1 MRVVPK
7 EQQPRAP
14 LREGGLYDPA
24 FEHDGCGVGF
34 VANLNRTPSHG
45 VISKALTVLDNL
57 VHRGAIGGDKAT
69 GDGAGLLFQLPHE
82 FFLRNSGISLP
93 GRGQYGVGM
102 IFMPRDPESRQA
114 AREIM
119 EQKARERGLRMLG
132 WREVPVRSS
141 CLGDIARA
149 TEPVVEQVFLSQQG
163 ADSDSLE
170 RSLYVYRR
178 VCEKAIWEGLR
189 ADHDTFYVCSL
200 SARTLVYKGLLIGSH
215 LADYYPDLRDESLAS
230 TLCVL
235 HQRFSTNT
243 FPTWPLAQPYRFAA
257 HNGEINTLRG
267 NVARMKS
274 RETTMSS
281 DAFGDDLQ
289 RLFPIIIPG
298 MSDSSQLDNVLE
310 LLTLGGRSLPHAM
323 MMMIPEPFG
332 TQYHMSSDKR
342 AFYEFYSTFME
353 PWDGPA
359 AVVCTDGRLVGGI
372 LDRNGLRPCRYTVV
386 SDGHVILASE
396 VGTLDLPVDQIVRQ
410 DRLKPATMLLV
421 DTEEGRIIGE
431 NEVKSRIV
439 RQRPYRR
446 WLEENRLELRGLFE
460 AREGVEPDPETLL
473 TRQKIFGYTQE
484 DLEFIIRP
492 MALHGQEPV
501 GSMGTDTPLAVLSD
515 KPKLLFDYFKQLFAQ
530 VTNPPIDPLRETLVM
545 SLTSYIGREAN
556 FLEDVPEHCRQL
568 KLPHPVLS
576 NEDVRTLRSASNL
589 ALPSEVIDTVFP
601 VADEAAGLQRAMER
615 MFEQA
620 KAAIDWGAR
629 LIILSDREV
638 SRERAAVPSLLAVS
652 GLHHYLVRAG
662 YRTRVGLVV
671 ESGEVREVMH
681 FALLIGFGASAVN
694 PYLAFETMADMHHR
708 LGTLPREMDCDRLV
722 DNYYSAVKKGLLKT
736 LSRMGISTL
745 RSYRGAQIFGAVGL
759 SREFVEDYFTGTSS
773 QVGGIG
779 LAEVAR
785 ETALRHVAAFEDGR
799 SAQLP
804 RGGEYQ
810 YLLSEQ
816 RHTWNHRTVADLQ
829 RACINGDPKAYK
841 RFSEAVARRSEQP
854 IVLRDLIE
862 FKPCEPIPVS
872 EVEPAEGIVKR
883 FVTGAM
889 SMGSL
894 GKEAHETI
902 AIAMNRLG
910 AASNTGEGG
919 EDPARFEPL
928 PNGDSR
934 CSKIKQ
940 VASGRFGVNA
950 HYLVNAEEIQIKMAQ
965 GAKPGEGGQLPGH
978 KVDEV
983 IARIRYSTPG
993 VTLISPPPHHD
1004 IYSIEDLAQ
1013 LIFDLRNVNPRARIS
1028 VKLVS
1033 EPGVGTIAAGVAKAK
1048 ADMVLISGY
1057 DGGTGASPLTSI
1069 KHTGLP
1075 WELGV
1080 AEAHQTLSKNRLRR
1094 AIRVQVDGQLL
1105 TGRDV
1110 VIGALLGA
1118 EEFGF
1123 ATAPLVA
1130 IGCCLLRKCHL
1141 NTCAM
1146 GVATQDPRLRA
1157 RFRGKPESVMNYF
1170 RFVAEEV
1177 REIMASLGVRRFD
1190 ELVGRSDLLRKR
1202 TDVSHWKTRCLDFSS
1217 LFWQGESKGSGRDT
1231 VYCEGGIQNPLGEV
1245 LDHQL
1250 MALAKP
1256 ALEDGEPVVIERRI
1270 SNRDRAT
1277 GSMLS
1282 GEIARRYGVKGLPPG
1297 TIECRFTG
1305 SAGQSFGAFL
1315 ANGVDLRLEGNANDY
1330 LGKGMSGGRI
1340 VVVPPAESNLGDQ
1353 PNVIVGNTVLYGAT
1367 GGEIFIRGAAGER
1380 FCVRNSGATVVVG
1393 AVGDHGCEYMTGG
1406 TVVILGSTGVNF
1418 AAGMSGGIAY
1428 VLDENLLFD
1437 TLCNLDMVDLYPVSD
1452 EADVALLRSLLQKH
1466 ADLTNSPRSML
1477 ILEQWREY
1485 LPQFIKVLPIEY
1497 EKVLQRSMEKEDR
1510 YFESPSATEEVYADE
1525 GR

>member
-1 MRVVPK
+1 LGR
-7 EQQPRAP
+7 PRA
-14 LREGGLYDPA
+14 GGLYDPA

-34 VANLNRTPSHG
+34 VANLNGTRSHG

-69 GDGAGLLFQLPHE
+69 GDGAGLLFQIPHE
-82 FFLRNSGISLP
+82 FFLRHGGLELP
-93 GRGQYGVGM
+93 GPGEYGVGM
-102 IFMPRDPESRQA
+102 IFMPRDPEMREA
-114 AREIM
+114 ARGIM
-119 EQKARERGLRMLG
+119 REKAQEQGLHLLG
-132 WREVPVRSS
+132 WREVPVESGR
-141 CLGDIARA
+141 LGDIARA
-149 TEPVVEQVFLSQQG
+149 TEPAVEQVFLSQQG
-163 ADSDSLE
+163 ADADSLE

-178 VCEKAIWEGLR
+178 VCEKAVWERFR
-189 ADHDTFYVCSL
+189 ADHDSFYICSL
-200 SARTLVYKGLLIGSH
+200 SARTLVYKGLLIGAH
-215 LADYYPDLRDESLAS
+215 LADYYPDLKDESLTS

-267 NVARMKS
+267 NVARMRS
-274 RETTMSS
+274 RETTMHSE
-281 DAFGDDLQ
+281 AFGDELEK
-289 RLFPIIIPG
+289 LFPIIIPG

-372 LDRNGLRPCRYTVV
+372 LDRNGLRPCRYTVA
-386 SDGHVILASE
+386 SDGHLVLASE
-396 VGTLDLPVDQIVRQ
+396 VGTLGLPADQIVYQ
-410 DRLKPATMLLV
+410 GRLKPATMLLV

-460 AREGVEPDPETLL
+460 VRERVEPDPGTLL
-473 TRQKIFGYTQE
+473 VSQKAFGYTEE
-484 DLEFIIRP
+484 DLDLIIRP

-556 FLEDVPEHCRQL
+556 FLDDVPEHCRQL
-568 KLPHPVLS
+568 KLPHPILS
-576 NEDVRTLRSASNL
+576 NEDIQTLKSSSNV
-589 ALPSEVIDTVFP
+589 ALPSKVIDTVFP
-601 VADEAAGLQRAMER
+601 VDDGEAGLRRAMESISG
-615 MFEQA
+615 EA
-620 KAAIDWGAR
+620 EAAIERGTK
-629 LIILSDREV
+629 LIILSDRRV
-638 SRERAAVPSLLAVS
+638 SRERAAVPILLAVS
-652 GLHHYLVRAG
+652 GLHHHLVRTG
-662 YRTRVGLVV
+662 HRSRVGLVV

-694 PYLAFETMADMHHR
+694 PYLVFETMADMHHR
-708 LGTLPREMDCDRLV
+708 LGTLPSDMDCDRLV
-722 DNYYSAVKKGLLKT
+722 DNYYAAVKKGLLKT

-759 SREFVEDYFTGTSS
+759 SREFVDAYFTGTSS

-785 ETALRHVAAFEDGR
+785 ETALRHATAFEEDR
-799 SAQLP
+799 PTRLL

-816 RHTWNHRTVADLQ
+816 RHTWDHETVADLQ
-829 RACINGDPKAYK
+829 HACMNGDPEAYE
-841 RFSEAVARRSEQP
+841 RFSKAVARRSGQP
-854 IVLRDLIE
+854 IVLRDLFE
-862 FKPCEPIPVS
+862 FETRQPVSVS
-872 EVEPAEGIVKR
+872 EVEPAESIVTR

-894 GKEAHETI
+894 SKEAHETL

-919 EDPARFEPL
+919 EDPARFELL
-928 PNGDSR
+928 PNGDSK

-983 IARIRYSTPG
+983 IARTRYSTPG

-1013 LIFDLRNVNPRARIS
+1013 LIFDLRNVNPKARIS

-1069 KHTGLP
+1069 KHAGLP
-1075 WELGV
+1075 WELGI
-1080 AEAHQTLSKNRLRR
+1080 AEAHQTLTRNRLRT

-1110 VIGALLGA
+1110 VVGALLGA

-1146 GVATQDPRLRA
+1146 GVATQDPRLRE
-1157 RFRGKPESVMNYF
+1157 RFRGEPESVMNYF
-1170 RFVAEEV
+1170 MFLAEEV
-1177 REIMASLGVRRFD
+1177 RHIMASLGIRRFD
-1190 ELVGRSDLLRKR
+1190 ELIGRSDLLRRR
-1202 TDVSHWKTRCLDFSS
+1202 TDIAHWKTRCLDFTDV
-1217 LFWQGESKGSGRDT
+1217 FWQEETEGSDRET
-1231 VYCEGGIQNPLGEV
+1231 VYCSGGIQNPLEEV
-1245 LDHQL
+1245 LDHEL
-1250 MALAKP
+1250 IALARP
-1256 ALEDGEPVVIERRI
+1256 ALEDGEGVTIDRRI
-1270 SNRDRAT
+1270 CNRDRAT

-1282 GEIARRYGVKGLPPG
+1282 GEIARRYGVKGLPPA
-1297 TIECRFTG
+1297 TVQCRFKG

-1340 VVVPPAESNLGDQ
+1340 VVVPPAESKLGDQ

-1367 GGEIFIRGAAGER
+1367 GGEVYIRGAAGER

-1452 EADVALLRSLLQKH
+1452 EADARFLESLLRKH
-1466 ADLTNSPRSML
+1466 ADLTNSPRSTL
-1477 ILEQWREY
+1477 ILEEWREY
-1485 LPQFIKVLPIEY
+1485 LPRFIKVMPIEY

-1510 YFESPSATEEVYADE
+1510 HSESPSATEEVYADE

>member
-7 EQQPRAP
+7 AQQPLAFLRA
-14 LREGGLYDPA
+14 EGLYDPA
-24 FEHDGCGVGF
+24 FEHDSCGVGF
-34 VANLNRTPSHG
+34 VANLNRTRSHG

-69 GDGAGLLFQLPHE
+69 GDGAGLLFQIPHE
-82 FFLRNSGISLP
+82 FFLKHSGISLP
-93 GRGQYGVGM
+93 GPGEYGVGM
-102 IFMPRDPESRQA
+102 IFMPRDPGLREA
-114 AREIM
+114 AREVM
-119 EQKARERGLRMLG
+119 QEKAQERALRILG
-132 WREVPVRSS
+132 WRTVPVERS

-149 TEPVVEQVFLSQQG
+149 TEPAVEQVFLVQPG
-163 ADSDSLE
+163 ADADALE

-178 VCEKAIWEGLR
+178 ICEKAVWESLR

-200 SARTLVYKGLLIGSH
+200 SARTLVYKGLLIGAH
-215 LADYYPDLRDESLAS
+215 LADYYPDLKDESLAS

-274 RETTMSS
+274 REATMSS
-281 DAFGDDLQ
+281 DSFGDDLQ
-289 RLFPIIIPG
+289 KLFPIIIPG

-359 AVVCTDGRLVGGI
+359 AVVCSDGRLVGGI

-396 VGTLDLPVDQIVRQ
+396 VGTLDLPADQIVKQ
-410 DRLKPATMLLV
+410 GRLKPATMLLV
-421 DTEEGRIIGE
+421 DTEEGRIVGE
-431 NEVKSRIV
+431 NEVKSRII

-460 AREGVEPDPETLL
+460 VRERVKPEPETLL
-473 TRQKIFGYTQE
+473 MRQKAFGYTQE

-576 NEDVRTLRSASNL
+576 NEDIQTLKSSSNI

-601 VADEAAGLQRAMER
+601 VADEAAGLLRAMER
-615 MFEQA
+615 IFEQA
-620 KAAIDWGAR
+620 EAAIGRGAK

-638 SRERAAVPSLLAVS
+638 SRERAAVPILLAVS

-694 PYLAFETMADMHHR
+694 PYLVFETMTDMHHR
-708 LGTLPREMDCDRLV
+708 LGTLPLEMDCERLV

-759 SREFVEDYFTGTSS
+759 SQEFVDEYFTGTSS

-779 LAEVAR
+779 LAEVAS
-785 ETALRHVAAFEDGR
+785 ETALRHAAAFEDDR
-799 SAQLP
+799 SAQLL

-816 RHTWNHRTVADLQ
+816 RHTWNHQTVADLQ
-829 RACINGDPKAYK
+829 HACINRDPKAYE

-854 IVLRDLIE
+854 IVLRDLFE
-862 FKPCEPIPVS
+862 FNPWGPIPVS
-872 EVEPAEGIVKR
+872 EVEPAGSIVKR

-889 SMGSL
+889 SLGSL
-894 GKEAHETI
+894 GKEAHETL

-919 EDPARFEPL
+919 EDPARFEPM

-978 KVDEV
+978 KVDEI
-983 IARIRYSTPG
+983 IARTRYSTPG

-1013 LIFDLRNVNPRARIS
+1013 LIFDLRNVNPRAGIS

-1048 ADMVLISGY
+1048 ADMVLISGH

-1080 AEAHQTLSKNRLRR
+1080 AEAHQTLTKNRLRA

-1130 IGCCLLRKCHL
+1130 VGCCLLRKCHL
-1141 NTCAM
+1141 NSCAM

-1157 RFRGKPESVMNYF
+1157 RFRGKPESVMTYF
-1170 RFVAEEV
+1170 TFLAEEV
-1177 REIMASLGVRRFD
+1177 RQIMASLGVRRFD
-1190 ELVGRSDLLRKR
+1190 ELIGRSDLLRKR
-1202 TDVSHWKTRCLDFSS
+1202 TDIPHWKASCLDFSAV
-1217 LFWQGESKGSGRDT
+1217 FWREETEGNDPEAVRCK
-1231 VYCEGGIQNPLGEV
+1231 GGIQNPLGEV
-1245 LDHQL
+1245 LDHEL
-1250 MALAKP
+1250 ISLAKP
-1256 ALEDGEPVVIERRI
+1256 ALEDGERVVIDRTI
-1270 SNRDRAT
+1270 CNRDRAT

-1282 GEIARRYGVKGLPPG
+1282 GEIARRYGNKGLPPG

-1330 LGKGMSGGRI
+1330 LGKGMSGGRV

-1367 GGEIFIRGAAGER
+1367 GGEVFIRGAAGER
-1380 FCVRNSGATVVVG
+1380 FCVRNSGATVVIG

-1437 TLCNLDMVDLYPVSD
+1437 TLCNLDMVDLYPVSN
-1452 EADVALLRSLLQKH
+1452 EADAMLLRSLLEKH
-1466 ADLTNSPRSML
+1466 ADLTKSPRSML
-1477 ILEQWREY
+1477 ILEQWPEY
-1485 LPQFIKVLPIEY
+1485 LPRFIKVLPIEY

-1510 YFESPSATEEVYADE
+1510 HSESPSATEEVYADE
-1525 GR
+1525 GT